1 MLYDRARYEYRGKF
15 AETRFKRDCLAEYAE
30 GLQDPKRRNTESCAT
45 GVYRGGMK
53 RKLVAIEVM
62 LLLVGAFVVFQW
74 LSRSAQARWA
84 ASVTPQPATAPS
96 VVLESPQQ
104 SRWTAT
110 ATVSPSSS
118 NSATPTNTSLP
129 MK

>member
-1 MLYDRARYEYRGKF
+1 
-15 AETRFKRDCLAEYAE
+15 
-30 GLQDPKRRNTESCAT
+30 
-45 GVYRGGMK
+45 MK

-62 LLLVGAFVVFQW
+62 LPVVGAFVVFQW

-84 ASVTPQPATAPS
+84 ASATPQPAKAPS